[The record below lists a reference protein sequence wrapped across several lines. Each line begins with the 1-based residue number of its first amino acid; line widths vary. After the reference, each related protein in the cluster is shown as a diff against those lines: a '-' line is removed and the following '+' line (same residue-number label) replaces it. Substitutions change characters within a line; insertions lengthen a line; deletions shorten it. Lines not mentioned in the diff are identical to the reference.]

1 MPLLT
6 VLRRAAVCLALPAI
20 FAALGA
26 AALGTTGAAA
36 ADPPSREARIRAA
49 GALRVCIWPAYF
61 AISYRDPRTGQLE
74 GLDIDMAK
82 ALAADLGVRPAFV
95 DSTFATFMDDLE
107 ADRCDIAMFGVGITE
122 RRRQRAAFSTPTL
135 RSGLYGVTTKTQT
148 RIKTWN
154 DIDQRGI
161 VVAVQDG
168 TFMEPLMRN
177 ALKKATI
184 TVVAPPRTREAE
196 IESGRADVFISDF
209 PYTRLVVRTYD
220 WVRVIDPS
228 DMIAPTDYA
237 YAMKPGD
244 AAWLA
249 RVDAFVAA
257 AKADGRLAKA
267 AARFGLTPILLK

>member
-1 MPLLT
+1 MMPLLT
-6 VLRRAAVCLALPAI
+6 VLRRAAACLVLSAM
-20 FAALGA
+20 A
-26 AALGTTGAAA
+26 AALAATGAAA

-49 GALRVCIWPAYF
+49 GQLRVCIWPAYF
-61 AISYRDPRTGQLE
+61 AISYRDPKTGQLE

-122 RRRQRAAFSTPTL
+122 RRRQRVAFSTPTL
-135 RSGLYGVTTKTQT
+135 RSGLYAVTTKAQT
-148 RIKTWN
+148 RIRTWN
-154 DIDQRGI
+154 DIDQRGN

-209 PYTRLVVRTYD
+209 PYTRLVVRTHD
-220 WVRVIDPS
+220 WVQVIEPS

-267 AARFGLTPILLK
+267 ADRFGLTPILRK